1 MNALA
6 INLRSNLK
14 QLTKNM
20 DDIAQKQIPFAMAL
34 TLTKT
39 VQSAQ
44 RSEKI
49 AMDRQLDRPTPFTK
63 RGVAIQKAT
72 KTNWQAQVFI
82 KDIQAEYLKWVVEGG
97 TRKPKNK
104 AHLLPVTLKRNKYG
118 NIPRGKVQK
127 LLQRADVFSGV
138 VKGVA
143 GIYQRTR
150 RGTQLLLAFEP
161 VVKYKPQYKF
171 YEVAEKRIEQV
182 IGRQFSLAMV
192 RALKS
197 AR

>member
-1 MNALA
+1 MDGLA
-6 INLRSNLK
+6 VNVRSNLK
-14 QLTKNM
+14 QLTKGL
-20 DDIAQKQIPFAMAL
+20 DDITQKQIPFAMAL

-150 RGTQLLLAFEP
+150 RGTQLLLAFES
-161 VVKYKPQYKF
+161 VVKYKPQYQF
-171 YEVAEKRIEQV
+171 RGVAEKRVKQV
-182 IGRQFSLAMV
+182 VVRNFNLAMS
-192 RALKS
+192 RALRS

>member
-1 MNALA
+1 VDGIAVNV
-6 INLRSNLK
+6 RSNLK
-14 QLTKNM
+14 QLTKDL

-63 RGVAIQKAT
+63 RGVAIHKAT
-72 KTNWQAQVFI
+72 KTNWQARVFI
-82 KDIQAEYLKWVVEGG
+82 KDIQAAYLQWVVDGG
-97 TRKPKNK
+97 TRKPKK
-104 AHLLPVTLKRNKYG
+104 KSHVLPVAIKRNKYG
-118 NIPRGKVQK
+118 SIPRGKVQK

-150 RGTQLLLAFEP
+150 RGIQLLLAFES
-161 VVKYKPQYKF
+161 VAKYKPQYQF
-171 YEVAEKRIEQV
+171 YEVAEKRVKQV
-182 IGRQFSLAMV
+182 VVRNFNLAMS
-192 RALKS
+192 RALRC

>member
-1 MNALA
+1 MNGLA
-6 INLRSNLK
+6 VNVRSNLK
-14 QLTKNM
+14 QLTQGL

-34 TLTKT
+34 TLTRT

-63 RGVAIQKAT
+63 RGVAIRKAT

-82 KDIQAEYLKWVVEGG
+82 KDSQAEYLKWVVEGG

-127 LLQRADVFSGV
+127 LLRRADVFSGV
-138 VKGVA
+138 VGGVA

-150 RGTQLLLAFEP
+150 RGTQLLLAFES
-161 VVKYKPQYKF
+161 VAKYKPQYQF
-171 YEVAEKRIEQV
+171 HEVAEKRVKQV
-182 IGRQFSLAMV
+182 VVRNFNLAMA
-192 RALKS
+192 RALRT

>member
-6 INLRSNLK
+6 VNVRSNLK
-14 QLTKNM
+14 QLTKGL

-63 RGVAIQKAT
+63 RGVAIRKAT

-82 KDIQAEYLKWVVEGG
+82 KDIQAEYLMWVVEGG

-104 AHLLPVTLKRNKYG
+104 AHVLPVTIKRNKYG

-138 VKGVA
+138 VKGVQ

-161 VVKYKPQYKF
+161 VVRHKPQYKF

>member
-1 MNALA
+1 MDGLA
-6 INLRSNLK
+6 VNVRSNLK
-14 QLTKNM
+14 QLTKGL

-63 RGVAIQKAT
+63 RGVAIRKAT

-82 KDIQAEYLKWVVEGG
+82 KESQAEYLKWVVEGG
-97 TRKPKNK
+97 ARKPKNK
-104 AHLLPVTLKRNKYG
+104 AHLLPVILKRNKYG

-138 VKGVA
+138 VKGVP

-150 RGTQLLLAFEP
+150 RGIKLLLAFEP
-161 VVKYKPQYKF
+161 VVRYKPQYKF
-171 YEVAEKRIEQV
+171 YDVAEKRIEQV

-192 RALKS
+192 RALRS

>member
-1 MNALA
+1 VNGLA
-6 INLRSNLK
+6 VNVRSNLK
-14 QLTKNM
+14 QLTKGL

-63 RGVAIQKAT
+63 RGVAIRKAT

-104 AHLLPVTLKRNKYG
+104 AHVLPVTIKRNKYG

-138 VKGVA
+138 VKGVQ

-161 VVKYKPQYKF
+161 VVRHKPQYKF